1 LTLDT
6 FFDLREMSVE
16 VLEVAPI
23 LVLRGIW
30 GAGIKVSPRT
40 PTTLKSARSRG
51 NKRHA
56 GGKPTS
62 LVQRDLFNPI
72 KSGSLLERELI
83 MNKGEFVG
91 AVADAAD
98 MTKADAERAVEAV
111 FKVVK
116 KALKSG
122 DSISLVGFGTFSVR
136 KRAARTGRN
145 PRTGDT
151 IKIKASKVPAFK
163 AGKGLKDAIN

>member
-1 LTLDT
+1 
-6 FFDLREMSVE
+6 
-16 VLEVAPI
+16 
-23 LVLRGIW
+23 
-30 GAGIKVSPRT
+30 
-40 PTTLKSARSRG
+40 
-51 NKRHA
+51 
-56 GGKPTS
+56 
-62 LVQRDLFNPI
+62 
-72 KSGSLLERELI
+72 

-91 AVADAAD
+91 SVADAAE

-111 FKVVK
+111 FNVVK

-145 PRTGDT
+145 PRTGEA